1 MPLCA
6 DISVVATSKLRISP
20 GCVRFELFFVAQ
32 KKHDGAPDE
41 YSQNR
46 RSVEL
51 SVQEQCLNVLKTV
64 EAQCAHHA
72 RNLQVHGWA
81 FDMGRGRLMDLGIDV
96 DGSLARIS
104 KVAHIA

>member
-1 MPLCA
+1 M
-6 DISVVATSKLRISP
+6 
-20 GCVRFELFFVAQ
+20 FFVAQ

-64 EAQCAHHA
+64 KAQCAHRA